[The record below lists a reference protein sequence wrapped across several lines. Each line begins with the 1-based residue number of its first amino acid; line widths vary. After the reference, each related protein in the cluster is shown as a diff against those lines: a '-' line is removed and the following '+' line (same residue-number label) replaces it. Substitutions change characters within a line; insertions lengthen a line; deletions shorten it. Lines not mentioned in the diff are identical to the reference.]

1 VSGLIVFRY
10 LSRELLITMS
20 AVSAV
25 LLVIIMSGRFIKYLA
40 QAAQGVLDPGVL
52 LLIMGF
58 RLPGFL
64 QLILPLGLFLGILL
78 AYGRLYLESE
88 MTVLSATGMSQRRLL
103 VYSLAPAALVASL
116 VGWLSLGL
124 APQGIAEVE
133 RILSQQDS
141 LTEFD
146 TLVPG
151 RFQTLRGGSR
161 VTYTRELSADRSE
174 LGGVFISETNVSRQT
189 GKESG
194 LSVLVAES
202 GRQEIQPDGS
212 RYLILENGYRYD
224 GNPGQADYR
233 AIQYDTYGVLLP
245 KPEVS
250 MELSEREAMPTHEL
264 LGSDNLRHR
273 TELQWR
279 LSLPLLVFVVTVL
292 AVPLA
297 KVNPRQGRFLKLLPA
312 ILLYMT
318 YLALLI
324 AVRGALDKGRLP
336 MALGLWWVHGLF
348 LAIGLLMLFW
358 EPIRLR
364 MKKRH
369 AQLEVARG

>member
-1 VSGLIVFRY
+1 MIVFRY

-103 VYSLAPAALVASL
+103 VYSLAPAALVAAL

-324 AVRGALDKGRLP
+324 AVRSALDKGRLP